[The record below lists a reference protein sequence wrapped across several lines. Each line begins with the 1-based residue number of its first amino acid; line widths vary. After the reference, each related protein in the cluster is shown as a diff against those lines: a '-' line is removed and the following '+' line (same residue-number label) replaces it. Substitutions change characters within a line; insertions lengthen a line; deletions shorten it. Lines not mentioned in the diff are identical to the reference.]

1 MGRHNT
7 AGPGKVF
14 LGDVAELYCSNN
26 RLMKK
31 CMQIP
36 LLEIKEEQYGRYL
49 VSVRDIIEA
58 IGKRFPGVEV
68 VPLGDPELVLEYARR
83 SKGHVWLK
91 YAKTVVVSLVIFVGS
106 AFTIMTFLAEA
117 NVPGLLTRVREGFDV
132 KEALG
137 QRGMEI
143 CFSLG
148 IGLGMI
154 FYFNHF
160 GRWRLQQEPT
170 PMEMELHQYMEDVEE
185 TVLELEEGMQ
195 QESRQKPGGKGG
207 G

>member
-1 MGRHNT
+1 MV
-7 AGPGKVF
+7 GPGKVL
-14 LGDVAELYCSNN
+14 LGDVAKLYCVSR
-26 RLMKK
+26 RLMEK

-36 LLEIKEEQYGRYL
+36 LLEVKEGKYGRYL
-49 VSVRDIIEA
+49 VSVRDIIEV
-58 IGKRFPGVEV
+58 IGSRFPGVEV
-68 VPLGDPELVLEYARR
+68 VPLGDPELVLEYAKR
-83 SKGHVWLK
+83 SRGHVWLK
-91 YAKTVVVSLVIFVGS
+91 YVKTVLVSLIVFVGS

-117 NVPGLLTRVREGFDV
+117 NVPGLMARVREAFEV
-132 KEALG
+132 KETVG
-137 QRGMEI
+137 QTGMEI

-185 TVLELEEGMQ
+185 TVLELEDGMQ
-195 QESRQKPGGKGG
+195 EE
-207 G
+207 

>member
-1 MGRHNT
+1 MV
-7 AGPGKVF
+7 GPGKVL
-14 LGDVAELYCSNN
+14 LGDVAELYCASR
-26 RLMKK
+26 RLMEK

-36 LLEIKEEQYGRYL
+36 LVEVKEGKYGRYL
-49 VSVRDIIEA
+49 VSVRDVVEV
-58 IGKRFPGVEV
+58 IGNRFPGVEV
-68 VPLGDPELVLEYARR
+68 IPLGDPEMVLEYAKR

-91 YAKTVVVSLVIFVGS
+91 YGKTVLVSLIVFVGS

-117 NVPGLLTRVREGFDV
+117 NVPGLLARVREAFDV
-132 KEALG
+132 KETVG
-137 QRGMEI
+137 QTGMEI
-143 CFSLG
+143 LFSLG

-185 TVLELEEGMQ
+185 TVLELEDGR
-195 QESRQKPGGKGG
+195 QEE
-207 G
+207 

>member
-1 MGRHNT
+1 MV
-7 AGPGKVF
+7 GPGKVL
-14 LGDVAELYCSNN
+14 LGDVAELYCADR
-26 RLMKK
+26 RLMEK

-36 LLEIKEEQYGRYL
+36 LVEVKEGKYGRYL
-49 VSVRDIIEA
+49 VSVRDVIEV
-58 IGKRFPGVEV
+58 IGRRFPGVEV
-68 VPLGDPELVLEYARR
+68 VPLGDPEMVLEYAKR
-83 SKGHVWLK
+83 SKGHTWLK
-91 YAKTVVVSLVIFVGS
+91 YSKTAVVSLIVFVGS

-117 NVPGLLTRVREGFDV
+117 NVPGLLARVRENFDV
-132 KEALG
+132 KTLVG

-143 CFSLG
+143 SFSLG

-185 TVLELEEGMQ
+185 TVLELEDGMQ
-195 QESRQKPGGKGG
+195 EE
-207 G
+207 